1 VKTTGEIVKICSVCK
16 QEFDPNQIPGTP
28 AEEAGAFMAKE
39 MWQDAGDLC
48 PACLAARG
56 VLGMMYCREM
66 G

>member
-1 VKTTGEIVKICSVCK
+1 MKSCSVCNK
-16 QEFDPNQIPGTP
+16 EFDPTHIPSTP
-28 AEEAGAFMAKE
+28 AEETGAFMAKE